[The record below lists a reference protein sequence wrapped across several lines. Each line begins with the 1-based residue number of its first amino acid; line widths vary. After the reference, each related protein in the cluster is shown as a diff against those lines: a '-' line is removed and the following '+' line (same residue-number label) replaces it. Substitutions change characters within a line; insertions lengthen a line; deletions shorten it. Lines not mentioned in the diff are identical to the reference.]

1 MKGAPLNTDV
11 STTAELN
18 HHVFVKGTSLVS
30 SISCKDKVQASSLVV
45 PLPQLLSI

>member
-18 HHVFVKGTSLVS
+18 VFVKGTSLVS